1 MLTINPAIQFMI
13 FDKLKQW
20 WAPNAALKT
29 PPRQV
34 KRSRLAQDTRED
46 VQTKPVA
53 KLSSA
58 ATFVIGALA
67 KIVATLV
74 TYPYVLARVRMQVSR
89 KRKTTLQVLAQ
100 VLRKSGVRGLYA
112 GLQAQLV
119 KSVLFSALLFMAK
132 EKISH
137 LTRSLLMK

>member
-20 WAPNAALKT
+20 WAPNAVLKT
-29 PPRQV
+29 PPKSV
-34 KRSRLAQDTRED
+34 KRSRLPHGADKD
-46 VQTKPVA
+46 VPVKPPA
-53 KLSSA
+53 KMSSA
-58 ATFVIGALA
+58 ATFIIGALA

-89 KRKTTLQVLAQ
+89 KRKTTFQVLAQ
-100 VLRKSGVRGLYA
+100 VLRKSGVRGLYS

-137 LTRSLLMK
+137 FTRALLVK